1 MVGLLTHAMF
11 GDGDAA
17 REGLARYADLGEA
30 LSQPSVSWY
39 AMVLQGVMLLGDGR
53 LSQAEETIE
62 RARAIG
68 REVQAWDAEVTYRLA
83 VAMLRWE
90 QDRLGEVENLVRD
103 ATTRFPG
110 YRVFRCLLTLC
121 HMEAGRTAEA
131 SALLEEILAAGEE
144 ALPYNN
150 DWLAGMTLLAE
161 VASRLRLTA
170 AAQSMYE
177 AMTPYGHLV
186 GMAGGEPFTGSMQR
200 PLAQMA
206 ALMGDLDRAREHHEH
221 ALEVHTRMRIELW
234 IAHSEFDL
242 AEVLC
247 AQADRGESERTEHL
261 YARALHR
268 ARRSA

>member
-1 MVGLLTHAMF
+1 
-11 GDGDAA
+11 
-17 REGLARYADLGEA
+17 
-30 LSQPSVSWY
+30 
-39 AMVLQGVMLLGDGR
+39 MVLQGVMLLGDGR

-83 VAMLRWE
+83 LTMLRWE

-170 AAQSMYE
+170 PAQSMYE

-200 PLAQMA
+200 PLGTDGGAHGRSRPSA
-206 ALMGDLDRAREHHEH
+206 RTSRARTRGAHAHADRAVDR
-221 ALEVHTRMRIELW
+221 
-234 IAHSEFDL
+234 
-242 AEVLC
+242 
-247 AQADRGESERTEHL
+247 AQRVRP
-261 YARALHR
+261 
-268 ARRSA
+268 RRSAARAGRSRRIGNARNTCTRGRSIAPRRSA